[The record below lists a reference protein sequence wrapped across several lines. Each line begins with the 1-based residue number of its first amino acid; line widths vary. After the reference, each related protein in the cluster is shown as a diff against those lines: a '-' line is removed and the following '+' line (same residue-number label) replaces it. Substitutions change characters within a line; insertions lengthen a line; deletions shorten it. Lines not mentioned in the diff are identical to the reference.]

1 MLTTPAL
8 RPLQQMA
15 PPRPGLLLQKAKQ
28 PTSLA
33 TAINTLNTI
42 NIKPRTPSTAHKIH
56 TGNNISSSSS
66 SGLSLNLAA
75 MATPAM
81 MPSMGMVAN
90 THTRSSSS
98 NSSMVRQGS
107 NLEP

>member
-1 MLTTPAL
+1 MLTMPAL

-33 TAINTLNTI
+33 TAINTLHTI
-42 NIKPRTPSTAHKIH
+42 NIKPRTPSTAHRIH
-56 TGNNISSSSS
+56 TGNNISSS